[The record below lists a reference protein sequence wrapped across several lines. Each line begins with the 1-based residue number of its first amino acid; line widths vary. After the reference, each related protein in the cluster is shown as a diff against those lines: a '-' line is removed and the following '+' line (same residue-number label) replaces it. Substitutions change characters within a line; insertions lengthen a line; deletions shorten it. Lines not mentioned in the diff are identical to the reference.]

1 MSAPH
6 STPPPTIKELI
17 EGATPGPW
25 QVVHRHPDPETAK
38 GYAEILGPDQCG
50 ACGPGFT
57 VAIADIYNM
66 SGKIEQANAQLIA
79 RCSPD
84 VMRVVVEALEAAKER
99 AGQHRMTHYYE
110 TGGTTPCAD
119 EPLQAKLFRALS
131 LLNATAKP
139 EGKK

>member
-1 MSAPH
+1 MTRDN
-6 STPPPTIKELI
+6 STTPPTIKELI
-17 EGATPGPW
+17 EGATSK
-25 QVVHRHPDPETAK
+25 PDWMPHDTATMADRRK
-38 GYAEILGPDQCG
+38 QC
-50 ACGPGFT
+50 A
-57 VAIADIYNM
+57 
-66 SGKIEQANAQLIA
+66 AQLIA
-79 RCSPD
+79 RCSPS
-84 VMRVVVEALEAAKER
+84 VMREVVEALEAAKER